1 MNGIFATQMR
11 DARCGQR
18 ATFRSGMGSALRSF
32 RKQNGLRMSHVS
44 RATGISQQML
54 SRMETTGKGIT
65 LENIM
70 TVGEAIGCTDF
81 LMAHAI
87 RLWRGDAQ

>member
-1 MNGIFATQMR
+1 
-11 DARCGQR
+11 
-18 ATFRSGMGSALRSF
+18 
-32 RKQNGLRMSHVS
+32 MSHVS

>member
-1 MNGIFATQMR
+1 MNGILATQIR

-32 RKQNGLRMSHVS
+32 RKQKGLRITHIS
-44 RATGISQQML
+44 RATGISTQAI
-54 SRMETTGKGIT
+54 SRMEANGRGIT
-65 LENIM
+65 LENILR
-70 TVGEAIGCTDF
+70 VGEAIGCTDF